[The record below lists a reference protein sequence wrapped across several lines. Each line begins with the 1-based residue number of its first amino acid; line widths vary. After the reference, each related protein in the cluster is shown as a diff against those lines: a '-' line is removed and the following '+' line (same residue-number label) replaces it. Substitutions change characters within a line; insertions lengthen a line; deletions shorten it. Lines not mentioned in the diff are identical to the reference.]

1 MCTLKI
7 FIEFGE
13 FLAIISLKIFSASF
27 SDPSSPGTPIMCM
40 LVRLMVSHRS
50 VRLCSF
56 FFILFIL
63 LLRLDNLFF
72 CLMLTIFKVFTEFVT
87 ILFLFYVLIFWLW
100 GMWDLT
106 AQPGI
111 VPKPSALEG
120 EVLIIAPPGKPQ
132 TG

>member
-40 LVRLMVSHRS
+40 LVCLMVSHRS

-72 CLMLTIFKVFTEFVT
+72 
-87 ILFLFYVLIFWLW
+87 LFFDVDHF
-100 GMWDLT
+100 
-106 AQPGI
+106 
-111 VPKPSALEG
+111 
-120 EVLIIAPPGKPQ
+120 
-132 TG
+132 